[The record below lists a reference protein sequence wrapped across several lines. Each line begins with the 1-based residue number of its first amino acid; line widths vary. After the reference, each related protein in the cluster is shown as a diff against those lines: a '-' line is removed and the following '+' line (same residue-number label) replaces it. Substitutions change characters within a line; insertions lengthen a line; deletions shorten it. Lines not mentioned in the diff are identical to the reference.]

1 MEREFAPIRIP
12 QELIPALSVMRDR
25 LTAGQAQR
33 LLSYRRIL
41 SAQQL
46 GRIVVAPDHTAS
58 RTDFPASLSDGWAP
72 LAELAVREGG
82 LVVDLLPL
90 VTSVRPVQ
98 LEELPSDV
106 RGRVIG
112 IRAVLVALKETGALT
127 SDQYELILDRQIS
140 INAEPETAPPA
151 PGAKLYFSG
160 TAIET
165 CAALDLIDMITYRFQ
180 VLIVRQEAERLQQ
193 EVRASERRE
202 MLARWVA
209 NLIGHVREGIQV
221 GRYEA
226 ISYEKLAAIDAQD
239 SGLDEEDDSFSLE
252 CLLSLIRLR
261 GNSTDRVWADDR
273 FVNAHPLAG
282 QTATMDSLE
291 VLQQLVSRGSLSPE
305 VYCEIVSRMRAE
317 GVCFIPLSKDEILTQ
332 LRLAKIEGNSV
343 SETTGLRNLRRGL
356 AVSLLGSRF
365 LRPSRA
371 DEQSFDPGEYQF
383 LVRSISAVSDALISL
398 WMRPEANGDE
408 RVIKANWIV
417 SKLLVPHHALR
428 RIAGIQPDGND
439 NYAFAMSAASLLS
452 RTVGFPFG
460 DAGDEAARDF
470 NSWVYH
476 RLLER
481 GFAAEPALLA
491 QTARYLQSIIEEI
504 WPKDL
509 VKLESRVAA
518 AVMQRYFLRL
528 PEQIRNIVR
537 PNSDFLARI
546 GVRTE
551 DRVEV
556 AGLQFERI
564 DYLTAAREA
573 VNGREAMARLV
584 GRDGN
589 VKLSPAKAVGNGFE
603 LGHPDLSRQ
612 IVVDDWLHR
621 LLTDSPA
628 RRESI
633 TVDIQG
639 MLDVPAKSL
648 RNSLSGL
655 ASTEDF
661 IRRIEK
667 GEALREKS
675 LPYFYQQLEV
685 KIRGAST
692 LTRRDLFP
700 DDFEALPQYLRLDA
714 PGDDSFAEGL
724 LNAVEDMAG
733 TLSLAEA
740 VDRLFRL
747 PIDLP
752 EPVCTR
758 IRSLSTGEK
767 RELARTLLGKRNSP
781 LWRMQFE
788 EMVGRCFSE
797 EGPFVSVWN
806 LPPSAAEAELRAYL
820 VMIQWTF
827 DELLMRQN
835 GLHRSAPTVLATSWA
850 HGDRLFC
857 ILRSCGWDAQ
867 IIDENFSLTP
877 ALIHTLF
884 RDSGPLDRDV
894 ANPHKVTPAVLLAC
908 GSRLVRNTVTASD
921 LEPHVKDRL
930 RSLLLLR
937 TNGIHVPVFD
947 LIPDVTA
954 APNCLSSFLGCDRLS
969 AFDALAEGEE
979 RATIA
984 ALRAGMQHD
993 ALTLLK
999 AGGKDGW
1006 TVLKAAFGS
1015 EPIPEDY
1022 VEQVRE
1028 SLCDTEFARITAEG
1042 SDTACK
1048 FLLFASTFL
1057 RFVANAETIALFRQH
1072 LLGMAEALRQSADHG
1087 ISDSGL
1093 LLETALH
1100 LARCQPNPAA
1110 RVSEFAAIVADLV
1123 SAWPRLG
1130 EAIGPTI
1137 ERMCEDLPLSQT
1149 AEMWR
1154 LILRLRSQ

>member
-1 MEREFAPIRIP
+1 M
-12 QELIPALSVMRDR
+12 
-25 LTAGQAQR
+25 
-33 LLSYRRIL
+33 
-41 SAQQL
+41 
-46 GRIVVAPDHTAS
+46 
-58 RTDFPASLSDGWAP
+58 
-72 LAELAVREGG
+72 
-82 LVVDLLPL
+82 
-90 VTSVRPVQ
+90 Q

-112 IRAVLVALKETGALT
+112 LRAVLVGLKEAGTLT
-127 SDQYELILDRQIS
+127 SDQYGLILDRQIPIS
-140 INAEPETAPPA
+140 AEPETAPPA
-151 PGAKLYFSG
+151 PSTKLYFSG
-160 TAIET
+160 TVIET
-165 CAALDLIDMITYRFQ
+165 FAALDLIDMITYRFQ
-180 VLIVRQEAERLQQ
+180 VFIERQEAQRLQQ
-193 EVRASERRE
+193 EVSASERRE
-202 MLARWVA
+202 LLAGWVA
-209 NLIGHVREGIQV
+209 DLIERLNEGIQG

-226 ISYEKLAAIDAQD
+226 ISSESLAAIDVED
-239 SGLDEEDDSFSLE
+239 NGLDEEDDKLSLG

-282 QTATMDSLE
+282 QTATVDSLE
-291 VLQQLVSRGSLSPE
+291 VLQQLVPRGSLSSE
-305 VYCEIVSRMRAE
+305 AYCEIVSRMRAE
-317 GVCFIPLSKDEILTQ
+317 GVCFIPLSKDEIITQ
-332 LRLAKIEGNSV
+332 LRTAKIEEDSV

-356 AVSLLGSRF
+356 AASLLGSRF
-365 LRPSRA
+365 LRPARA

-383 LVRSISAVSDALISL
+383 LVRSISAVSDALIAL
-398 WMRPEANGDE
+398 WTQPEADGNE
-408 RVIKANWIV
+408 RVVKANWIV
-417 SKLLVPHHALR
+417 SKLLVPHHALT

-439 NYAFAMSAASLLS
+439 NYAFALSAASLLG

-460 DAGDEAARDF
+460 NAGDGSARDL

-481 GFAAEPALLA
+481 RFTAEPALLA
-491 QTARYLQSIIEEI
+491 QTAGCLQSIIEEI

-509 VKLESRVAA
+509 AGLQSRVAA

-528 PEQIRNIVR
+528 PEQIRNIIR

-556 AGLQFERI
+556 AGLQFERV

-584 GRDGN
+584 ERDGSI
-589 VKLSPAKAVGNGFE
+589 KFSPAKPVGNGFE
-603 LGHPDLSRQ
+603 LEHPELGRQ

-621 LLTDSPA
+621 LLADSPA

-633 TVDIQG
+633 MVEIQE
-639 MLDVPAKSL
+639 MVDVPAKDL
-648 RNSLSGL
+648 RNFLSDL

-661 IRRIEK
+661 ILRIRK
-667 GEALREKS
+667 GEALRERS
-675 LPYFYQQLEV
+675 LPYFYRQLEI
-685 KIRGAST
+685 KIRGTSA
-692 LTRRDLFP
+692 LTRCDLFP
-700 DDFEALPQYLRLDA
+700 DDFDALLQYLRLDA
-714 PGDDSFAEGL
+714 SGGSFAEGL
-724 LNAVEDMAG
+724 LNAMEDMAES
-733 TLSLAEA
+733 LPLAEA

-752 EPVCTR
+752 EPMCAK
-758 IRSLSTGEK
+758 IKNLSVDER
-767 RELARTLLGKRNSP
+767 RELARTLLGKRNRP

-788 EMVGRCFSE
+788 EMVGRCFSGE
-797 EGPFVSVWN
+797 DPFVSVWN
-806 LPPSAAEAELRAYL
+806 LPPSGAEAELRAYL

-827 DELLMRQN
+827 DELLMRQS
-835 GLHRSAPTVLATSWA
+835 GLHWSAPTLLATSWA

-867 IIDENFSLTP
+867 TMAEDFSLTP
-877 ALIHTLF
+877 ALVHTLF

-894 ANPHKVTPAVLLAC
+894 ANPHKVTPTVLLAC
-908 GSRLVRNTVTASD
+908 GSRLVRNPVTASD
-921 LEPHVKDRL
+921 LEPNVKDRL
-930 RSLLLLR
+930 RCLLLLK
-937 TNGIHVPVFD
+937 TNGVHVPAFD

-969 AFDALAEGEE
+969 VFDAFAEEEE

-984 ALRAGMQHD
+984 TLRGAMQRD

-999 AGGKDGW
+999 SGGKDGW

-1028 SLCDTEFARITAEG
+1028 SLCKTEFALITAEG

-1057 RFVANAETIALFRQH
+1057 RFVANDEIIARFRQH
-1072 LLGMAEALRQSADHG
+1072 LLGVAEALRQSADHA
-1087 ISDSGL
+1087 ISNSGL
-1093 LLETALH
+1093 LLEAALN
-1100 LARCQPNPAA
+1100 LARCQPTPAT
-1110 RVSEFAAIVADLV
+1110 RGSEFAATVADLV

-1130 EAIGPTI
+1130 EAIRPTI